1 MDLKDVTVFIV
12 DDDDSFLRSLRR
24 LISVSGFRTMAFG
37 SAQEFLDSRNYL
49 SKGVLILDVRMP
61 EMGGLDLQKRLAELG
76 ADMPI
81 IFVSA
86 HKDTYTRQKA
96 LEAGAF
102 DFIIKP
108 FEEQTLVT
116 SIKKTLSSDSSSK
129 ELFITKEQGGKES

>member
-1 MDLKDVTVFIV
+1 LDLKDITVFIV

-24 LISVSGFRTMAFG
+24 LISVAGFRTMAFG

-49 SKGVLILDVRMP
+49 SNGVLILDVRMP
-61 EMGGLDLQKRLAELG
+61 EMGGLDLQKRLADLG

-81 IFVSA
+81 IFMSA
-86 HKDTYTRQKA
+86 HKDTYARQKA
-96 LEAGAF
+96 LEADAF

-116 SIKKTLSSDSSSK
+116 SIKKALSSNLSSR
-129 ELFITKEQGGKES
+129 E

>member
-1 MDLKDVTVFIV
+1 MDLKDITVFIV

-24 LISVSGFRTMAFG
+24 LISVAGFRTMAFG

-81 IFVSA
+81 IFMSA
-86 HKDTYTRQKA
+86 HKDTYARQKA
-96 LEAGAF
+96 LEADAF

-116 SIKKTLSSDSSSK
+116 SIKKALSSNLSSR
-129 ELFITKEQGGKES
+129 E

>member
-1 MDLKDVTVFIV
+1 MDLKDITVFIV

-24 LISVSGFRTMAFG
+24 LISVAGFRTMAFG

-49 SKGVLILDVRMP
+49 SNGVLILDVRMP
-61 EMGGLDLQKRLAELG
+61 EMGGLDLQKRLADLG

-81 IFVSA
+81 IFMSA
-86 HKDTYTRQKA
+86 HKDTYARQKA
-96 LEAGAF
+96 LEADAF

-116 SIKKTLSSDSSSK
+116 SIKKALSSNLSSR
-129 ELFITKEQGGKES
+129 E

>member
-1 MDLKDVTVFIV
+1 MDFKDITIFII
-12 DDDDSFLRSLRR
+12 DDDDSFRRSLRR
-24 LISVSGFRTMAFG
+24 LISVAGFRTMAFG

-61 EMGGLDLQKRLAELG
+61 EMGGLDLQKRLADLG

-81 IFVSA
+81 IFMSA
-86 HKDTYTRQKA
+86 HKDIYARQKA

-102 DFIIKP
+102 DFIMKP

-116 SIKKTLSSDSSSK
+116 SIKKALSSNLSSR
-129 ELFITKEQGGKES
+129 E

>member
-1 MDLKDVTVFIV
+1 MNLKDITVFIV

-24 LISVSGFRTMAFG
+24 LISVAGFRTMAFG

-49 SKGVLILDVRMP
+49 SNGVLILDVRMP
-61 EMGGLDLQKRLAELG
+61 EMGGLDLQKRLADLG

-81 IFVSA
+81 IFMSA
-86 HKDTYTRQKA
+86 HKDTYARQKA
-96 LEAGAF
+96 LEADAF

-116 SIKKTLSSDSSSK
+116 SIKKALSSNLSSR
-129 ELFITKEQGGKES
+129 E

>member
-1 MDLKDVTVFIV
+1 MDFKDITIFIV
-12 DDDDSFLRSLRR
+12 DDDDSFRRSLRR
-24 LISVSGFRTMAFG
+24 LISVAGFRTMAFG

-49 SKGVLILDVRMP
+49 SNGVLILDVRMP

-81 IFVSA
+81 IFMSA
-86 HKDTYTRQKA
+86 HNDIYARQKA

-116 SIKKTLSSDSSSK
+116 SIKKALSSNLSSR
-129 ELFITKEQGGKES
+129 E

>member
-1 MDLKDVTVFIV
+1 MDFKDITIFIV
-12 DDDDSFLRSLRR
+12 DDDDSFRRSLRR
-24 LISVSGFRTMAFG
+24 LISVAGFRTMAFG

-61 EMGGLDLQKRLAELG
+61 EMGGLDLQKRLTDLG

-81 IFVSA
+81 IFMSA
-86 HKDTYTRQKA
+86 HIDTYARQKA

-102 DFIIKP
+102 DFIMKP

-116 SIKKTLSSDSSSK
+116 SIKKTLSSNLSLR
-129 ELFITKEQGGKES
+129 E

>member
-1 MDLKDVTVFIV
+1 MEFFLNLKDITVFIV
-12 DDDDSFLRSLRR
+12 DDDDSFRRSLRR
-24 LISVSGFRTMAFG
+24 LISVAGFRTMAFG

-61 EMGGLDLQKRLAELG
+61 EMGGLDLQKRLADLG

-81 IFVSA
+81 IFMSA
-86 HKDTYTRQKA
+86 HKDTYARQKA
-96 LEAGAF
+96 LEADAF

-116 SIKKTLSSDSSSK
+116 SIKKALSSNLSSR
-129 ELFITKEQGGKES
+129 E

>member
-1 MDLKDVTVFIV
+1 LDLKDITVFIV
-12 DDDDSFLRSLRR
+12 DDDDSFLRSLTR

-81 IFVSA
+81 IFMSA
-86 HKDTYTRQKA
+86 YKDTYAHQKA

-116 SIKKTLSSDSSSK
+116 SIKKTLSSKLSSR
-129 ELFITKEQGGKES
+129 E

>member
-1 MDLKDVTVFIV
+1 MDFKDITIFIV
-12 DDDDSFLRSLRR
+12 DDDDSFRRSLRR
-24 LISVSGFRTMAFG
+24 LISVAGFRTMAFG

-61 EMGGLDLQKRLAELG
+61 EMGGLDLKKRLADLG

-81 IFVSA
+81 IFMSA
-86 HKDTYTRQKA
+86 HKDTYARQKA
-96 LEAGAF
+96 LEADAF

-116 SIKKTLSSDSSSK
+116 
-129 ELFITKEQGGKES
+129 

>member
-1 MDLKDVTVFIV
+1 LEFFLDLKDITVFIV

-24 LISVSGFRTMAFG
+24 LISVAGFRTMAFG

-49 SKGVLILDVRMP
+49 SNGVLILDVRMP
-61 EMGGLDLQKRLAELG
+61 EMGGLDLQKRLADLG

-81 IFVSA
+81 IFMSA
-86 HKDTYTRQKA
+86 HKDTYARQKA
-96 LEAGAF
+96 LEADAF

-116 SIKKTLSSDSSSK
+116 SIKKALSSNLSSR
-129 ELFITKEQGGKES
+129 E